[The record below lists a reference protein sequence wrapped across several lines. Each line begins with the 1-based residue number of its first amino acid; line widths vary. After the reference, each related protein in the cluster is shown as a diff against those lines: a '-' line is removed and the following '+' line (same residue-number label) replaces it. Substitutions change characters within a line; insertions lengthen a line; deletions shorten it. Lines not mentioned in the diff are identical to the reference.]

1 MIYQSIGFPISLLKN
16 TADLPED
23 AREDEINPEEVNSE
37 KQGNDDDGN
46 RGLDHVVLAGPGYFF
61 HFTPDI
67 SQVCLHAFEYIFF
80 FFHVA
85 MQVRRDSNPQPPVLE
100 TGALPLSY

>member
-1 MIYQSIGFPISLLKN
+1 MYQSIGFQFPLLKN

-23 AREDEINPEEVNSE
+23 ARKNEIDPKQVYPE
-37 KQGNDDDGN
+37 KQRNDDRY
-46 RGLDHVVLAGPGYFF
+46 RGLDHVVLAGPGDFF
-61 HFTPDI
+61 HFAPDV
-67 SQVCLHAFEYIFF
+67 SQVCPHAFENIFF
-80 FFHVA
+80 FFHVS